1 MDDIRR
7 LLISCTPRCIQVI
20 SASVS
25 EEWAANAPPLNAMGW
40 LAMKLFLVDKKE
52 HHCINVV
59 SE

>member
-40 LAMKLFLVDKKE
+40 LAMKFFLVDKNE
-52 HHCINVV
+52 PPLY
-59 SE
+59 